1 MATGELSRQH
11 KLSSRVRNPALLERR
26 GCFFES
32 ECGCRTKTKG
42 KRTKGKRTKGK
53 RTKGKR
59 RSYWKREE
67 KVLLEKGRESHGK
80 GKIRQSCESCES
92 TRTERTKSTRKTNI
106 AGNRTV
112 LSSFG

>member
-59 RSYWKREE
+59 TKGKRTKGKRTKGKRRSYWKREE
-67 KVLLEKGRESHGK
+67 KVLLEKGRESPGK
-80 GKIRQSCESCES
+80 GKIGRASC
-92 TRTERTKSTRKTNI
+92 RER
-106 AGNRTV
+106 V
-112 LSSFG
+112 